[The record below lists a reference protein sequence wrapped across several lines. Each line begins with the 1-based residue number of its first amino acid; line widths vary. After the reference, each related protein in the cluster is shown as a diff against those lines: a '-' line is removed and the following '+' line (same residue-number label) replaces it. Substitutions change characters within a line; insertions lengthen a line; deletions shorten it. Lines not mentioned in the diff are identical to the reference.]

1 MRYAQGGGLTAQAR
15 ARREQTRF
23 AAADRFAAGAS
34 QAEVASEFRV
44 SLMSANR
51 WHRAFTAGG
60 KQALASGGSGGAGCK
75 LDQTQLKLLEDLLD
89 VGPAAHGWDED
100 QCWTLA
106 RIAELITRH
115 FGVSYTLA
123 GVDALLHRL
132 GWSWQAPSRRAAER
146 DEAAIAA
153 WVNEQWPAIKASR
166 RPRTPGCASRT
177 RPART

>member
-15 ARREQTRF
+15 ARREQIRL

-34 QAEVASEFRV
+34 EAEVAREFRV
-44 SLMSANR
+44 SLMSVNR
-51 WHRAFTAGG
+51 WHRAFAAGG
-60 KQALASGGSGGAGCK
+60 RQALASQGPGGAGCK

-106 RIAELITRH
+106 RIAEVIARY
-115 FGVSYTLA
+115 FGVVYTVA
-123 GVDALLHRL
+123 GVDCLLHRL
-132 GWSWQAPSRRAAER
+132 GWSWQSPSRRAAQR

-153 WVNEQWPAIKASR
+153 WVREQWPAIKASR
-166 RPRTPGCASRT
+166 RPRGPGCVSRT
-177 RPART
+177 RPVRT